1 MLKLQQLKK
10 QQQEKTPAPATT
22 SAATTNTNGE
32 ENKTSTK
39 EETSGIGGTG
49 MILKRSN
56 SKELLKKRQELPS
69 GQANVLSLKRQ
80 GKSGNNVKVKPV
92 ELRVRKDV
100 AELENIPG
108 VEVDFPDPA
117 NLMTFFTKITPAE
130 GLYQNATFK
139 FKVEIDNDYP
149 FKAPRA
155 ECQTLI
161 YHPNIDWE
169 GHVCLN
175 ILRDDWKPIL
185 TLSSVL
191 FGLVTL
197 FLEPNPDDPL
207 NREASQLM
215 IDKPHEFERNVKSS
229 LRGGYVMGR
238 SFPKLIN

>member
-10 QQQEKTPAPATT
+10 QQQQEKPAAPPATT
-22 SAATTNTNGE
+22 PANTNGE
-32 ENKTSTK
+32 EAKTT
-39 EETSGIGGTG
+39 ENPAGINGTG

-69 GQANVLSLKRQ
+69 GQANVLSLKRA
-80 GKSGNNVKVKPV
+80 GKSGGNNIKVKPV

-130 GLYQNATFK
+130 GMYQSATFK

>member
-1 MLKLQQLKK
+1 MLKLQQLKQK
-10 QQQEKTPAPATT
+10 QAAAAAQPASAPATT
-22 SAATTNTNGE
+22 TTNGE
-32 ENKTSTK
+32 GESKPQEAGN
-39 EETSGIGGTG
+39 GVGGTG
-49 MILKRSN
+49 LILKRSN
-56 SKELLKKRQELPS
+56 SKELLEKRKQ
-69 GQANVLSLKRQ
+69 GTQNVMSLKRGARNPKQ
-80 GKSGNNVKVKPV
+80 GKVKPV
-92 ELRVRKDV
+92 ELRVQKDV
-100 AELENIPG
+100 SELENIPG
-108 VEVDFPDPA
+108 VEVDFPDPN
-117 NLMTFFTKITPAE
+117 NLMLFFAKITPNE
-130 GLYQNATFK
+130 GLYQGATFK
-139 FKVEIDNDYP
+139 FKIDIDNEYP

-215 IDKPHEFERNVKSS
+215 IDRPQEFERNVKNS
-229 LRGGYVMGR
+229 LRGGYVLGR
-238 SFPKLIN
+238 TFPKLV